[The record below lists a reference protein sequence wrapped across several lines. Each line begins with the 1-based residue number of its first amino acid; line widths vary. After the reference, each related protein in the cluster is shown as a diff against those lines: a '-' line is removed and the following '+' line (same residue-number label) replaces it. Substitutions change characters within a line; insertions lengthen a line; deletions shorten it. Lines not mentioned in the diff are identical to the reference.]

1 MSDPAP
7 ITNPPNDEHLAA
19 DSYARERV
27 TVLALVAMLFYQGFA
42 IAIVSVAA
50 PWIGTSFHLDGSGI
64 ARLFAW
70 ISLSALGALALSRM
84 IDRYGRR
91 RMILWCMAAIPVC
104 SIGAAVSIKLFWFA
118 IFQIGLYAVVGA
130 AGSGCVVM
138 LSEELPIARRA
149 RGQSFGGL
157 AAAMG
162 AGLCVFLMP
171 IFDAY
176 GLSWR
181 WMFVI
186 SALGVA
192 MLPAMARLL
201 PESGRWEISDAS
213 GINARTRFYDVFQPL
228 YRKRSITMIVCALAV
243 AISTTAA
250 NAFGYYHA
258 ISVVHMSSAATSTM
272 TIVAGGVGLL
282 GFPLGAWTAERFGRV
297 PTAVGFGIFMTAGHL
312 WYFWGP
318 PSHYAFPLMWLS
330 AGFFWFNLCD
340 NGGTVAINAASTE
353 LFPTPLRGTM
363 IGWFALVGAIGAVI
377 SNAAVAVLANK
388 MGGLSIVVGA
398 LSIVGIPAAI
408 LFGLMID
415 ETRGMS
421 LEMAGKEEEFTA
433 SETFPAERN

>member
-1 MSDPAP
+1 MDDPASSP
-7 ITNPPNDEHLAA
+7 SPLPNEEQLTADAA
-19 DSYARERV
+19 ERESV
-27 TVLALVAMLFYQGFA
+27 TVLALIAMLFYQGFA
-42 IAIVSVAA
+42 VAIVSVAA
-50 PWIGTSFHLDGSGI
+50 PWIGTSFHLDGAGI

-91 RMILWCMAAIPVC
+91 RMILGCMAAIPVC
-104 SIGAAVSIKLFWFA
+104 SIGAAVSTKLIWFA
-118 IFQIGLYAVVGA
+118 VFQIALYAVVGA

-157 AAAMG
+157 AGAVG

-176 GLSWR
+176 GWSWR

-186 SALGVA
+186 SAAGIA

-213 GINARTRFYDVFQPL
+213 GINTRTRFYDVFQPL
-228 YRKRSITMIVCALAV
+228 YRKRSITIIVCAFAA
-243 AISTTAA
+243 AISTTGA
-250 NAFGYYHA
+250 NAFSYYHA
-258 ISVVHMSSAATSTM
+258 VSVVGMSATATSAM
-272 TIVAGGVGLL
+272 TIVAGGLGLL
-282 GFPLGAWTAERFGRV
+282 GFPFGAWSAERFGRV
-297 PTAVGFGIFMTAGHL
+297 PTTVAFGIAITAGHL

-318 PSHYAFPLMWLS
+318 PSHFVWPLMWLS

-340 NGGTVAINAASTE
+340 NGGTVASNVAATE

-377 SNAAVAVLANK
+377 SNAAVALLANK

-415 ETRGMS
+415 ETRGLS
-421 LEMAGKEEEFTA
+421 LEMAGKEEQFT
-433 SETFPAERN
+433 SEN

>member
-7 ITNPPNDEHLAA
+7 TTKTNPPGDDQLAA
-19 DSYARERV
+19 ESAGRERV

-42 IAIVSVAA
+42 VAIVSVAA
-50 PWIGTSFHLDGSGI
+50 PWIGTSFHLDGAGI

-104 SIGAAVSIKLFWFA
+104 SIGTAVSTTLFWFT
-118 IFQIGLYAVVGA
+118 IFQIGLYAVVTA

-171 IFDAY
+171 IFVAY
-176 GLSWR
+176 GWSWR

-186 SALGVA
+186 SAAGTA

-201 PESGRWEISDAS
+201 PESGRWAVSDAS
-213 GINARTRFYDVFQPL
+213 GITARTRFYDVFQPL
-228 YRKRSITMIVCALAV
+228 YRKRSITMILCALAA
-243 AISTTAA
+243 AISTTGA

-258 ISVVHMSSAATSTM
+258 VSVVGMSAAGTSTM
-272 TIVAGGVGLL
+272 TIVAGGLGLL

-297 PTAVGFGIFMTAGHL
+297 PTVVAFGISITAGHL

-318 PSHYAFPLMWLS
+318 PAHFARPLMWLS
-330 AGFFWFNLCD
+330 AGFFWFNVCD
-340 NGGTVAINAASTE
+340 NGGTVAINVAATE

-363 IGWFALVGAIGAVI
+363 IGWFALVSAIGAVI
-377 SNAAVAVLANK
+377 SNAAVAILANA

-415 ETRGMS
+415 ETRGLS
-421 LEMAGKEEEFTA
+421 LEMAAKEEQFT
-433 SETFPAERN
+433 SEK

>member
-1 MSDPAP
+1 VSDSAP
-7 ITNPPNDEHLAA
+7 TTETSQTTIDAQLAA
-19 DSYARERV
+19 DSAARERV

-50 PWIGTSFHLDGSGI
+50 PWIGTSFHLDGAGI

-91 RMILWCMAAIPVC
+91 RMILWCMAAIPIC
-104 SIGAAVSIKLFWFA
+104 SIGAAVSSQLFWFT

-138 LSEELPIARRA
+138 LSETLPIARRA

-157 AAAMG
+157 AMSVG

-176 GLSWR
+176 KWSWR

-201 PESGRWEISDAS
+201 PESGRWQLSDAS
-213 GINARTRFYDVFQPL
+213 GITTRTRFYDVFQPL
-228 YRKRSITMIVCALAV
+228 YRKRSITMIVCALAA

-258 ISVVHMSSAATSTM
+258 VSVVGMSSAATSTL
-272 TIVAGGVGLL
+272 TIVAGGLGLL
-282 GFPLGAWTAERFGRV
+282 GFPLGAWSAERFGRV
-297 PTAVGFGIFMTAGHL
+297 PTVVCFGIAITAGHL

-318 PSHYAFPLMWLS
+318 PSHFAWPLMWLS
-330 AGFFWFNLCD
+330 AGFFWFNVCD
-340 NGGTVAINAASTE
+340 NGATVAINVAGTE

-363 IGWFALVGAIGAVI
+363 IGWFALVSAIGAVI

-415 ETRGMS
+415 ETRGLS
-421 LEMAGKEEEFTA
+421 LEMSAKEEEFTA
-433 SETFPAERN
+433 SEN

>member
-1 MSDPAP
+1 MDEPAP
-7 ITNPPNDEHLAA
+7 SPSPPPNEEQIAA
-19 DSYARERV
+19 DSAARERV

-42 IAIVSVAA
+42 VAIVSVAA
-50 PWIGTSFHLDGSGI
+50 PWIGTSFHLDGAGI

-70 ISLSALGALALSRM
+70 ISLSALGALVLSRM

-91 RMILWCMAAIPVC
+91 RMILWCMAAIPIC
-104 SIGAAVSIKLFWFA
+104 SIGTAVSTKLIWFA
-118 IFQIGLYAVVGA
+118 AFQIGLYAVVGA

-157 AAAMG
+157 AGAVG

-176 GLSWR
+176 GWSWR

-186 SALGVA
+186 SAAGIA

-201 PESGRWEISDAS
+201 PESGRWKISDAS
-213 GINARTRFYDVFQPL
+213 GITSRTRFYDVFQPL
-228 YRKRSITMIVCALAV
+228 YRKRSITMIVCALAA
-243 AISTTAA
+243 AISTTGA

-258 ISVVHMSSAATSTM
+258 VSVVGMSSAGTSAM
-272 TIVAGGVGLL
+272 TIVAGGLGLL
-282 GFPLGAWTAERFGRV
+282 GFPFGAWSAERFGRV
-297 PTAVGFGIFMTAGHL
+297 PTVVAFGIAITAGHL

-318 PSHYAFPLMWLS
+318 PTHFAWPLMWLS

-340 NGGTVAINAASTE
+340 NGGTVASNVAATE

-377 SNAAVAVLANK
+377 SNAAVALLANE

-408 LFGLMID
+408 LFGIMID

-421 LEMAGKEEEFTA
+421 LEMAGKEEQFT
-433 SETFPAERN
+433 SEN

>member
-1 MSDPAP
+1 VDDPAP
-7 ITNPPNDEHLAA
+7 SPSPPPNEEQIAA
-19 DSYARERV
+19 SSAARESV

-42 IAIVSVAA
+42 VAIVSVAA
-50 PWIGTSFHLDGSGI
+50 PWIGTSFHLDGAGI

-104 SIGAAVSIKLFWFA
+104 SIGAAVSTRLIWFA
-118 IFQIGLYAVVGA
+118 AFQIGLYAVVGA

-157 AAAMG
+157 AASVG
-162 AGLCVFLMP
+162 AGICVFLMP

-176 GLSWR
+176 GWSWR

-186 SALGVA
+186 SAAGIA

-201 PESGRWEISDAS
+201 PESGRWEVSDAS
-213 GINARTRFYDVFQPL
+213 GITTRTRFYDVFQPL

-243 AISTTAA
+243 AISTTGA

-258 ISVVHMSSAATSTM
+258 VSVVGMSSAATSTM
-272 TIVAGGVGLL
+272 TIVAGGLGLL
-282 GFPLGAWTAERFGRV
+282 GFPFGAWTAERFGRV
-297 PTAVGFGIFMTAGHL
+297 PTVVVFGIFMTAGHL

-318 PSHYAFPLMWLS
+318 PTHCAWPLMWLS
-330 AGFFWFNLCD
+330 AGFFWFNACD
-340 NGGTVAINAASTE
+340 NGATVASNVAATE

-363 IGWFALVGAIGAVI
+363 IGWFALVGAIGAVV
-377 SNAAVAVLANK
+377 SNAAVALLANK

-415 ETRGMS
+415 ETRGLS
-421 LEMAGKEEEFTA
+421 LEMAGKEEQFI
-433 SETFPAERN
+433 SEN

>member
-1 MSDPAP
+1 VDDPASSP
-7 ITNPPNDEHLAA
+7 SPLPNEEQITA
-19 DSYARERV
+19 DSAARESV
-27 TVLALVAMLFYQGFA
+27 TVLALIAMLFYQGFA
-42 IAIVSVAA
+42 VAIVSVAA
-50 PWIGTSFHLDGSGI
+50 PWIGTSFHLDGAGI

-91 RMILWCMAAIPVC
+91 RMILGCMAAIPVC
-104 SIGAAVSIKLFWFA
+104 SIGAAVSTRLIWFA
-118 IFQIGLYAVVGA
+118 VFQIALYAVVGA

-157 AAAMG
+157 AAAVG
-162 AGLCVFLMP
+162 GGLCVFLMP

-176 GLSWR
+176 GISWR
-181 WMFVI
+181 WLFVI
-186 SALGVA
+186 SAAGIA
-192 MLPAMARLL
+192 MLPPMARLL
-201 PESGRWEISDAS
+201 PESERWEISDAS
-213 GINARTRFYDVFQPL
+213 GINTRTRFYDVFQPL
-228 YRKRSITMIVCALAV
+228 YRKRSITIIVCAFAA
-243 AISTTAA
+243 AISTTGA
-250 NAFGYYHA
+250 NAFSYYHA
-258 ISVVHMSSAATSTM
+258 VSVVGMSSAGTSTM
-272 TIVAGGVGLL
+272 TIVAGGFGLL
-282 GFPLGAWTAERFGRV
+282 GFPFGAWSAERFGRV
-297 PTAVGFGIFMTAGHL
+297 PTVVAFGIAITAGHL

-318 PSHYAFPLMWLS
+318 PSHFAWPLMWLS

-340 NGGTVAINAASTE
+340 NGGTVASNVAATE

-377 SNAAVAVLANK
+377 SNAAVALLANK

-415 ETRGMS
+415 ETRGLS
-421 LEMAGKEEEFTA
+421 LEMAGKEEQFT
-433 SETFPAERN
+433 SEN

>member
-1 MSDPAP
+1 MDDPAP
-7 ITNPPNDEHLAA
+7 TTDLPSDDQLAA
-19 DSYARERV
+19 DVARRERA
-27 TVLALVAMLFYQGFA
+27 TIIALLAMLFYQGFA
-42 IAIVSVAA
+42 VSIVAVAS

-91 RMILWCMAAIPVC
+91 RMILWCMAAIPIC
-104 SIGAAVSIKLFWFA
+104 SIGAAVATSLIWFA
-118 IFQIGLYAVVGA
+118 AFQIGLYAVVGA

-138 LSEELPIARRA
+138 LSETLPIARRA

-157 AAAMG
+157 AG
-162 AGLCVFLMP
+162 AVGSGLCVFFMP

-176 GLSWR
+176 GVSWR

-201 PESGRWEISDAS
+201 PESERWERSDAS
-213 GINARTRFYDVFQPL
+213 GITERTHFYDVFQPL
-228 YRKRSITMIVCALAV
+228 YRKRSITIIVCAFAA

-258 ISVVHMSSAATSTM
+258 VSVVGLSAASTSTM
-272 TIVAGGVGLL
+272 TIVAGGIGLL
-282 GFPLGAWTAERFGRV
+282 GFPIGAWSAERFGRV
-297 PTAVGFGIFMTAGHL
+297 PTVVAFGIFITAGHL
-312 WYFWGP
+312 WFYWGP
-318 PSHYAFPLMWLS
+318 PTHFAWPFLWLS
-330 AGFFWFNLCD
+330 AGYFWFNLCD
-340 NGGTVAINAASTE
+340 NGGTVASNTAATE

-363 IGWFALVGAIGAVI
+363 IGWFALVNAIGAVI
-377 SNAAVAVLANK
+377 SNAAVALLATK

-408 LFGLMID
+408 LFGLMIE
-415 ETRGMS
+415 ETRGLS
-421 LEMAGKEEEFTA
+421 LETAAKESQFT
-433 SETFPAERN
+433 SEN

>member
-1 MSDPAP
+1 
-7 ITNPPNDEHLAA
+7 
-19 DSYARERV
+19 
-27 TVLALVAMLFYQGFA
+27 
-42 IAIVSVAA
+42 
-50 PWIGTSFHLDGSGI
+50 
-64 ARLFAW
+64 
-70 ISLSALGALALSRM
+70 
-84 IDRYGRR
+84 
-91 RMILWCMAAIPVC
+91 MILWCMAAIPIC
-104 SIGAAVSIKLFWFA
+104 SIGTAVSTSLTAFTV
-118 IFQIGLYAVVGA
+118 FQIGLYAVVGA

-149 RGQSFGGL
+149 RGQSLGGL
-157 AAAMG
+157 AASIG

-181 WMFVI
+181 WMYVI
-186 SALGVA
+186 SALGIA

-201 PESGRWEISDAS
+201 PESERWELSDAS
-213 GINARTRFYDVFQPL
+213 GITTRTRFYDVFQPL

-258 ISVVHMSSAATSTM
+258 VSVVHMSSAATSTM
-272 TIVAGGVGLL
+272 TIVAGGLGLL
-282 GFPLGAWTAERFGRV
+282 GFPLGAWCAERFGRV
-297 PTAVGFGIFMTAGHL
+297 PTTVAFGIAITFGHL

-318 PSHYAFPLMWLS
+318 PTHFAWPLMWLS
-330 AGFFWFNLCD
+330 TGFFWFNLCD
-340 NGGTVAINAASTE
+340 NSATVAINAAGTE

-377 SNAAVAVLANK
+377 SNAAVAVLATK

-415 ETRGMS
+415 ETQGMS
-421 LEMAGKEEEFTA
+421 LEMAAKEEQFT
-433 SETFPAERN
+433 SEN

>member
-1 MSDPAP
+1 VSDPAP
-7 ITNPPNDEHLAA
+7 TTKAA
-19 DSYARERV
+19 PLSPEQSAAESAGRERV

-42 IAIVSVAA
+42 VAIVSVAA
-50 PWIGTSFHLDGSGI
+50 PWIGISFHLDGAGI

-70 ISLSALGALALSRM
+70 ISLAALGALALSRM

-104 SIGAAVSIKLFWFA
+104 SIGTAVSTSLMWFTV
-118 IFQIGLYAVVGA
+118 FQIGLYAVVGA
-130 AGSGCVVM
+130 AGSGCIVM

-157 AAAMG
+157 AAAVG
-162 AGLCVFLMP
+162 AGFCVFLMP
-171 IFDAY
+171 IFVAY
-176 GLSWR
+176 GWSWR

-186 SALGVA
+186 SAAGVA

-201 PESGRWEISDAS
+201 PESERWEVSDAS
-213 GINARTRFYDVFQPL
+213 GITTRTRFYDVFQPL
-228 YRKRSITMIVCALAV
+228 YRKRSITMIVCALAA
-243 AISTTAA
+243 AISTTGA

-258 ISVVHMSSAATSTM
+258 VSVVGLSAAATSTL
-272 TIVAGGVGLL
+272 TIVGGGLGLL

-297 PTAVGFGIFMTAGHL
+297 PTVVAFGIAITAGHL

-318 PSHYAFPLMWLS
+318 PTHFAWPLMWLAS
-330 AGFFWFNLCD
+330 GFFWFNVCD
-340 NGGTVAINAASTE
+340 NGGTVASNAAATE

-363 IGWFALVGAIGAVI
+363 IGWFALVSAIGAVI
-377 SNAAVAVLANK
+377 SNAAVAMLANV
-388 MGGLSIVVGA
+388 MGGMSIVVGA

-408 LFGLMID
+408 LFGIMID

-421 LEMAGKEEEFTA
+421 LEMAGKEEEFT
-433 SETFPAERN
+433 SEN

>member
-1 MSDPAP
+1 VDDPAP
-7 ITNPPNDEHLAA
+7 SPSPPPNEEQIAA
-19 DSYARERV
+19 SSAARESV

-42 IAIVSVAA
+42 VAIVSVAA
-50 PWIGTSFHLDGSGI
+50 PWIGTSFHLDGAGI

-91 RMILWCMAAIPVC
+91 RMILGCMAAIPVC
-104 SIGAAVSIKLFWFA
+104 SIGAAVSTRLIWFA
-118 IFQIGLYAVVGA
+118 AFQIGLYAVVGA

-157 AAAMG
+157 AASVG

-176 GLSWR
+176 GWSWR

-186 SALGVA
+186 SAAGIA

-213 GINARTRFYDVFQPL
+213 GITTRTRFYDVFQPL
-228 YRKRSITMIVCALAV
+228 YRKRSITMIVCALAA
-243 AISTTAA
+243 AISTTGA

-258 ISVVHMSSAATSTM
+258 VSVVGMSSAATSTM
-272 TIVAGGVGLL
+272 TIVAGGLGLL

-297 PTAVGFGIFMTAGHL
+297 PTVVAFGIAMTAGHL

-318 PSHYAFPLMWLS
+318 PSHFAWPLMWLS
-330 AGFFWFNLCD
+330 AGFFWFNVCD
-340 NGGTVAINAASTE
+340 NGATVASNVAATE

-415 ETRGMS
+415 ETRGLS
-421 LEMAGKEEEFTA
+421 LEMAGKEEQFT
-433 SETFPAERN
+433 SEN

>member
-1 MSDPAP
+1 VDYPAP
-7 ITNPPNDEHLAA
+7 SPSPLPNEEQIAA
-19 DSYARERV
+19 SSAARESV

-42 IAIVSVAA
+42 VAIVSVAA
-50 PWIGTSFHLDGSGI
+50 PWIGTSFHLDGAGI

-104 SIGAAVSIKLFWFA
+104 SIGAAVSTRLIWFA
-118 IFQIGLYAVVGA
+118 AFQIGLYAVVGA

-157 AAAMG
+157 AASVG

-176 GLSWR
+176 GISWR

-186 SALGVA
+186 SAAGVA

-201 PESGRWEISDAS
+201 PESERWEISDAS
-213 GINARTRFYDVFQPL
+213 GITSRTRFYDVFQPL
-228 YRKRSITMIVCALAV
+228 YRKRSITMIVCALAA
-243 AISTTAA
+243 AISTTGA

-258 ISVVHMSSAATSTM
+258 VSVVGMSSAATSAM
-272 TIVAGGVGLL
+272 TIVAGGLGLL
-282 GFPLGAWTAERFGRV
+282 GFPFGAWSAERFGRV
-297 PTAVGFGIFMTAGHL
+297 PTVVAFGIAITAGHL

-318 PSHYAFPLMWLS
+318 PTHFAWPLMWLS
-330 AGFFWFNLCD
+330 AGFFWFNACD
-340 NGGTVAINAASTE
+340 NGGTVASNVAATE

-408 LFGLMID
+408 LFGIMID

-421 LEMAGKEEEFTA
+421 LEMAGKEEEFT
-433 SETFPAERN
+433 SEN